1 MHKVYWE
8 WGNMVFLPRIFT
20 GGVVFEEKVGNVLTR
35 KAECHYRNLA
45 HLEDFRPFVESVNMS
60 PKRRS

>member
-35 KAECHYRNLA
+35 QSAITEI
-45 HLEDFRPFVESVNMS
+45 
-60 PKRRS
+60 